1 MKFHRLASIAAAVTC
16 AGFPLSGCVGLGASS
31 QEPLLSAS
39 GFRVKTPENSKQKEI
54 YDALPPYKVQRGTYQ
69 GKNFYAYKDEKQG
82 VAYVGG
88 ETEYQQY
95 QKLSIE
101 KRIARDNYE
110 AAEMRDD
117 LSYRWYGAWGPPVYI
132 IR

>member
-1 MKFHRLASIAAAVTC
+1 MLLPGRRTKPTHRHEDSLPGFHRRHRNLRGALDERLRKHKRIQPGAAALRNYK
-16 AGFPLSGCVGLGASS
+16 G
-31 QEPLLSAS
+31 
-39 GFRVKTPENSKQKEI
+39 KT
-54 YDALPPYKVQRGTYQ
+54 
-69 GKNFYAYKDEKQG
+69 FYAYKDEKQG

-88 ETEYQQY
+88 ETEYQKY

-101 KRIARDNYE
+101 RRIARDNYE
-110 AAEMRDD
+110 AAQMRDD

>member
-1 MKFHRLASIAAAVTC
+1 MKIRCLVSTAAAVTC
-16 AGFPLSGCVGLGASS
+16 VALSMSGCASMNASS

-39 GFRVKTPENSKQKEI
+39 GFRVKTPENQKQREI
-54 YDALPPYKVQRGTYQ
+54 YAALPPYKVQRGNYK
-69 GKNFYAYKDEKQG
+69 GKTFYAYKDEKQG

-88 ETEYQQY
+88 ETEYQKY

-101 KRIARDNYE
+101 RRIARDNYE
-110 AAEMRDD
+110 AAQMRDD